1 MRYIFDI
8 ETDGFLDVCTKIH
21 CLVLKDVDTNK
32 FLSLSVDE
40 ALYKLSTAKE
50 IIGHNIIKF
59 DLPVIKKLYP
69 TFKTEAK
76 IFDTL
81 VATRLLFP
89 DVKEKD
95 FQRKD
100 FPKDCIG
107 RHSLK
112 AWGNRIGNYKA
123 QFDTDWQTF
132 TPEMLE
138 YCKQDVEVT
147 YNLHKMI
154 HEDMKYS
161 QQAMDLE
168 HSVAQLIYNQEV
180 HGFSFNTEEAKK
192 LYSELNGRRM
202 EIEYKLQVMF
212 PPEKEHIPFIPK
224 VNNKARGYVKGEV
237 FYKEKT
243 IIFNPSSRQHI
254 ADRLIKIHGWKPKVY
269 TDDGKPKLDE
279 TILESLPY
287 PEAKILCEHFL
298 LDKRI
303 GQLAT
308 GAQAWLKH
316 EKNNKI
322 HGTCNTNSTV
332 TARATHSYPNMAQ
345 IPSVGVQYGKEC
357 RALFTVPTGKK
368 LVGINVSGLEVRM
381 LAHYMAKYDN
391 GNYAKVVLDG
401 DIHSETKTLA
411 GLDSRDLAK
420 RFYYCFLYGG
430 GVKKIAAVTNKT
442 VAEASKIKKRFLNNL
457 PALNKLI
464 ENVQQA
470 AERGYLV
477 GLDKRR
483 VKVRSSH
490 AALNTL
496 LQSSGAL
503 VCKQW
508 LVEFDKVIKKIP
520 EAHQVVWVHDE
531 IQVECL
537 EKDAEQVGQLAV
549 KAIEDTGK
557 YFDLRLPLT
566 GEYKIGDNW
575 SETH

>member
-1 MRYIFDI
+1 MKYIFDI
-8 ETDGFLDVCTKIH
+8 ETDGLMDVCTKIH
-21 CLVLKDVDTNK
+21 CLVLKDVDSNK
-32 FLSLSVDE
+32 ILSLSVEE
-40 ALYKLSTAKE
+40 ALNKLSKADV

-59 DLPVIKKLYP
+59 DIPVIKKLYP
-69 TFKTEAK
+69 DFKTEAK

-100 FPKDCIG
+100 FPRDCIG

-123 QFDTDWQTF
+123 EFDTDWKTF
-132 TPEMLE
+132 SPEMLE

-147 YNLHKMI
+147 YNLYKMI
-154 HEDMKYS
+154 EEMKYS

-168 HSVAQLIYNQEV
+168 HDVAQLIYNQEV
-180 HGFSFNTEEAKK
+180 YGFTFNTEKAQS
-192 LYSELNGRRM
+192 LYSALNGRRHLL
-202 EIEYKLQVMF
+202 EAELHDLF
-212 PPEKEHIPFIPK
+212 PPIKEQIPFIPK
-224 VNNKARGYVKGEV
+224 VNNKSKGYIKGEV

-243 IIFNPSSRQHI
+243 TVFNPSSRQHI
-254 ADRLIKIHGWKPKVY
+254 ADRLINKYNWKPEVY

-279 TILESLPY
+279 TILEKLPY

-345 IPSVGVQYGKEC
+345 IPSVSVQYGKEC

-368 LVGINVSGLEVRM
+368 LVGIDVSGLEVRM

-401 DIHSETKTLA
+401 DIHTETQTLA
-411 GLDSRDLAK
+411 GLDNRDLAK

-430 GVKKIAAVTNKT
+430 GVTKIASVTGKT
-442 VAEASKIKKRFLNNL
+442 VPQASKIKKRFLNNL
-457 PALNKLI
+457 PALSKLI
-464 ENVQQA
+464 EDVQQA
-470 AERGYLV
+470 AERGYLI
-477 GLDKRR
+477 GLDKRK

-508 LVEFDKVIKKIP
+508 LVEFDKVIKQIP
-520 EAHQVVWVHDE
+520 HAQQVVWVHDE

-549 KAIEDTGK
+549 KAIKDTGE
-557 YFDLRLPLT
+557 YFNLRLPLT

>member
-1 MRYIFDI
+1 MKYIFDI
-8 ETDGFLDVCTKIH
+8 ETDGLFDVCTKIH
-21 CLVLKDVDTNK
+21 CLVLKDVDNNK
-32 FLSLSVDE
+32 ILSLSVEE
-40 ALYKLSTAKE
+40 ALDKLSKADV

-59 DLPVIKKLYP
+59 DIPVIKKLYP
-69 TFKTEAK
+69 NFKTEAK

-100 FPKDCIG
+100 FPRDCIG

-123 QFDTDWQTF
+123 EFDTDWKTF

-147 YNLHKMI
+147 YNLYKMI
-154 HEDMKYS
+154 EEKTYS

-168 HSVAQLIYNQEV
+168 HDVAQLIYNQEV
-180 HGFSFNTEEAKK
+180 YGFTFDTEKARK
-192 LYSELNGRRM
+192 LYSELNGRRI
-202 EIEYKLQVMF
+202 ELEYKLQVKF
-212 PPEKEHIPFIPK
+212 PPIKEQIPFIPK
-224 VNNKARGYVKGEV
+224 VNNKSKGYIKGKV

-243 IIFNPSSRQHI
+243 TVFNPSSRQHI
-254 ADRLIKIHGWKPKVY
+254 ASRLIDKYNWKPSIY
-269 TDDGKPKLDE
+269 TDDGTPKLDE

-287 PEAKILCEHFL
+287 PEAEILCEHFL

-345 IPSVGVQYGKEC
+345 IPSVSVPYGKEC

-368 LVGINVSGLEVRM
+368 LVGIDVSGLEVRM
-381 LAHYMAKYDN
+381 LAHYMARYDN
-391 GNYAKVVLDG
+391 GKYAKVVLDG
-401 DIHSETKTLA
+401 DIHSETQTLA

-430 GVKKIAAVTNKT
+430 GVTKIASVTGKT
-442 VAEASKIKKRFLNNL
+442 VPQASKIKKRFLNNL
-457 PALNKLI
+457 PALSKLI
-464 ENVQQA
+464 EDVQQA
-470 AERGYLV
+470 AERGYLT
-477 GLDKRR
+477 GLDKRK

-508 LVEFDKVIKKIP
+508 LVEFDKVIKQIP
-520 EAHQVVWVHDE
+520 HAQQVVWVHDE

-549 KAIEDTGK
+549 KAIKDTGE
-557 YFDLRLPLT
+557 YFNLRLPLT

>member
-1 MRYIFDI
+1 MKYIFDI
-8 ETDGFLDVCTKIH
+8 ETDGLLDDVTQIH
-21 CLVLKDVDTNK
+21 CIVLKDINTNEMLLLRK
-32 FLSLSVDE
+32 ED
-40 ALYKLSTAKE
+40 ALNKLSKAE
-50 IIGHNIIKF
+50 LIVGHNIIKF
-59 DLPVIKKLYP
+59 DIPVIKKLYP
-69 TFKTEAK
+69 AFDFKGK

-100 FPKDCIG
+100 FPRDCIG

-123 QFDTDWQTF
+123 EFDTDWKNY

-138 YCKQDVEVT
+138 YCQQDVEVT
-147 YNLHKMI
+147 YNLYKMI
-154 HEDMKYS
+154 EDIKYS

-168 HSVAQLIYNQEV
+168 HSVAQLIYKQEV
-180 HGFSFNTEEAKK
+180 YGFSFNTDEAKK
-192 LYSELNGRRM
+192 LYSKLNSRRLELEN
-202 EIEYKLQVMF
+202 KLQEIF
-212 PPEKEHIPFIPK
+212 PPKIERTPFVPK
-224 VNNKARGYVKGEV
+224 VNNKAKGYVKGEIY
-237 FYKEKT
+237 YKEKT
-243 IIFNPSSRQHI
+243 VVFNPSSRQHI
-254 ADRLIKIHGWKPKVY
+254 ADRLIKMYNWKPTIY

-279 TILESLPY
+279 TILESLSY
-287 PEAKILCEHFL
+287 PPAQILCEHFL

-345 IPSVGVQYGKEC
+345 IPSVSVPYGKEC
-357 RALFTVPTGKK
+357 RKLFTVPIGKK
-368 LVGINVSGLEVRM
+368 LVGIDVSGLEVRM

-401 DIHSETKTLA
+401 DIHTETQTLA
-411 GLDSRDLAK
+411 GLDNRDLAK

-430 GVKKIAAVTNKT
+430 GVKKIAEVTNKT

-457 PALNKLI
+457 PALNRLI

-470 AERGYLV
+470 SERGYLI

-483 VKVRSSH
+483 VKVRSAH

-503 VCKQW
+503 VCKRW

-520 EAHQVVWVHDE
+520 EAQQVVWVHDE

-537 EKDAEQVGQLAV
+537 EKDAEEVGQLAI
-549 KAIEDTGK
+549 KAIKDTGK
-557 YFDLRLPLT
+557 YFNIRLPLT

>member
-1 MRYIFDI
+1 
-8 ETDGFLDVCTKIH
+8 
-21 CLVLKDVDTNK
+21 
-32 FLSLSVDE
+32 
-40 ALYKLSTAKE
+40 
-50 IIGHNIIKF
+50 
-59 DLPVIKKLYP
+59 
-69 TFKTEAK
+69 
-76 IFDTL
+76 
-81 VATRLLFP
+81 
-89 DVKEKD
+89 
-95 FQRKD
+95 
-100 FPKDCIG
+100 
-107 RHSLK
+107 
-112 AWGNRIGNYKA
+112 
-123 QFDTDWQTF
+123 
-132 TPEMLE
+132 
-138 YCKQDVEVT
+138 
-147 YNLHKMI
+147 
-154 HEDMKYS
+154 
-161 QQAMDLE
+161 
-168 HSVAQLIYNQEV
+168 
-180 HGFSFNTEEAKK
+180 
-192 LYSELNGRRM
+192 
-202 EIEYKLQVMF
+202 
-212 PPEKEHIPFIPK
+212 
-224 VNNKARGYVKGEV
+224 
-237 FYKEKT
+237 
-243 IIFNPSSRQHI
+243 
-254 ADRLIKIHGWKPKVY
+254 
-269 TDDGKPKLDE
+269 
-279 TILESLPY
+279 
-287 PEAKILCEHFL
+287 
-298 LDKRI
+298 
-303 GQLAT
+303 
-308 GAQAWLKH
+308 
-316 EKNNKI
+316 
-322 HGTCNTNSTV
+322 
-332 TARATHSYPNMAQ
+332 
-345 IPSVGVQYGKEC
+345 
-357 RALFTVPTGKK
+357 
-368 LVGINVSGLEVRM
+368 M
-381 LAHYMAKYDN
+381 LAHYIAKYDN

-503 VCKQW
+503 VCKQL

-520 EAHQVVWVHDE
+520 KAHQVVWVHDE